1 MNTDAALV
9 AQLEREIDT
18 LTAKYEALYTSTR
31 TIQTSVQQ
39 FVAADPSQVQEIL
52 IGGTIP
58 AGSCYIYNNG
68 LFTCEIQP
76 TDTVATFRSLAIRFK
91 LWAFTTSQCG
101 DVTASSTSIA
111 EDIAPI
117 TIPFSMEW
125 RRTPDDG
132 LWIPIAYQGQRQY
145 QRYYYD
151 YTNNTWVA
159 AEIEPNYTLT
169 GNQVL
174 LCPSSYAFALY

>member
-18 LTAKYEALYTSTR
+18 LTAKYDALYASTR
-31 TIQTSVQQ
+31 TITTSVQQ
-39 FVAADPSQVQEIL
+39 FVAADPSAIQEIL

-58 AGSCYIYNNG
+58 ADSCFIFHNG
-68 LFTCEIQP
+68 VYTCEIQP
-76 TDTVATFRSLAIRFK
+76 TDKVASYRGLSIKFK
-91 LWAFTTSQCG
+91 IWAFTTSQCG
-101 DVTASSTSIA
+101 DVTTTP
-111 EDIAPI
+111 APVSENI
-117 TIPFSMEW
+117 SPLTIPFSMEW

-132 LWIPIAYQGQRQY
+132 IWIPIVYHGQRQY
-145 QRYYYD
+145 QRHYYD
-151 YTNNTWVA
+151 YTTNTWVA

-174 LCPSSYAFALY
+174 FNPSNYGFAMY